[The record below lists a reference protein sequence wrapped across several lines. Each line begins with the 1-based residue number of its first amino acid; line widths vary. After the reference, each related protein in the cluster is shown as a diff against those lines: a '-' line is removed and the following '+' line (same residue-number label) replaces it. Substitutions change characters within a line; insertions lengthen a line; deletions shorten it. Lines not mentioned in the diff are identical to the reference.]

1 MINLLGAETNWGSI
15 IGLVVLLGLAVVYLF
30 FGFKNRKK
38 QQEQV
43 IKMMNELKKGDKIV
57 TNAGIYGEIVSL
69 RETNMGKVVTIKTG
83 DDDDSK
89 KASYITL
96 NASVILG
103 IDQKQ
108 DLILDENGNVIEP
121 EDKEA
126 LKEEVLKEK
135 AEKEEEKTEEP
146 EEKTEEKPK
155 KKNAKKTTKK
165 AEAKVEP
172 KAEPATA
179 DTNN

>member
-1 MINLLGAETNWGSI
+1 MINLLGAAADAGRI
-15 IGLVVLLGLAVVYLF
+15 IGLVVLLGLAVAYIF
-30 FGFKNRKK
+30 FGFRNRKK

-43 IKMMNELKKGDKIV
+43 IKMISELKKGDKVV

-69 RETNMGKVVTIKTG
+69 KETNMGKVIVIKTG
-83 DDDDSK
+83 DDEDSK
-89 KASYITL
+89 KASYITI
-96 NASVILG
+96 NATVVVG

-108 DLILDENGNVIEP
+108 DLVLDENGNVIDPVET
-121 EDKEA
+121 EA

-135 AEKEEEKTEEP
+135 AEKPEEENKEENK
-146 EEKTEEKPK
+146 EEPK
-155 KKNAKKTTKK
+155 KKTTKKKTTKK

>member
-1 MINLLGAETNWGSI
+1 MFNLLGAGPDAGSI
-15 IGLVVLLGLAVVYLF
+15 IGLVVLLGLAVVYIF
-30 FGFKNRKK
+30 FGFRNRKK
-38 QQEQV
+38 QQEQAM
-43 IKMMNELKKGDKIV
+43 KMMSELKKGDKVV

-69 RETNMGKVVTIKTG
+69 KETNMGKVVTIKTG
-83 DDDDSK
+83 DDEDSK
-89 KASYITL
+89 KASYITI
-96 NASVILG
+96 NASVIIG

-108 DLILDENGNVIEP
+108 DLVLDENGNVIDPVET
-121 EDKEA
+121 EA

-135 AEKEEEKTEEP
+135 AEKTEEEP

-155 KKNAKKTTKK
+155 KKTAKKTTKK

>member
-1 MINLLGAETNWGSI
+1 MINLLGAGADAGSI
-15 IGLVVLLGLAVVYLF
+15 IGLVVLLGLAVVYIF
-30 FGFKNRKK
+30 FGFRNRKK
-38 QQEQV
+38 QQEQAM
-43 IKMMNELKKGDKIV
+43 KMMSELKKGDKVV

-69 RETNMGKVVTIKTG
+69 KETNMGKVVTIKTG
-83 DDDDSK
+83 DDEDSK

-108 DLILDENGNVIEP
+108 DLILDANGNVIEP

-135 AEKEEEKTEEP
+135 AEKTEEEP

-155 KKNAKKTTKK
+155 KKTTKKKTTKK